1 VVVIQQEPADKY
13 CGFDTVK
20 TGSEAKT
27 IALDRTLIST
37 VEILLHDES

>member
-13 CGFDTVK
+13 SVLDAVK
-20 TGSEAKT
+20 TGPGAGT